1 MRLLLA
7 EDDRA
12 ILESVKTRLESDGY
26 QVDTAENGADAFDLG
41 RTSQYEAILLD
52 LGLPEKAGL
61 RVLKDWRSRGIQTP
75 VIIITAR
82 GSWTEKVEGFNA
94 GADDYL
100 AKPFQYEELSA
111 RLRAVLRRSNQAA
124 VGDSLL
130 RGRVELLERT
140 REVIADG
147 QKHELTL
154 HEFKALRYLMLHA
167 GQVVSKEK
175 LEEQIYEDSQNHESN
190 VLEVYISRLRKK
202 VGDKRIITRRGQGYM
217 FEGNAV

>member
-12 ILESVKTRLESDGY
+12 ILESVKARLEKDGY
-26 QVDTAENGADAFDLG
+26 QVDTAENGTDAFDLG

-52 LGLPEKAGL
+52 LGLPQKAGL
-61 RVLKDWRSRGIQTP
+61 RILKDWRNRGIQTP

-82 GSWTEKVEGFNA
+82 GSWTEKVDGFNA

-100 AKPFQYEELSA
+100 AKPFQYEELAA
-111 RLRAVLRRSNQAA
+111 RLRAVLRRANQALA
-124 VGDSLL
+124 GESLL
-130 RGRVELLERT
+130 RGGVELLEST
-140 REVIADG
+140 REVTADG
-147 QKHELTL
+147 KKQELTA
-154 HEFKALRYLMLHA
+154 HEFKVLRYLMLHA

-175 LEEQIYEDSQNHESN
+175 LEEQIYDDSQDHDSN

-202 VGDKRIITRRGQGYM
+202 VGEKRIITRRGQGYA
-217 FEGNAV
+217 FEKDAV